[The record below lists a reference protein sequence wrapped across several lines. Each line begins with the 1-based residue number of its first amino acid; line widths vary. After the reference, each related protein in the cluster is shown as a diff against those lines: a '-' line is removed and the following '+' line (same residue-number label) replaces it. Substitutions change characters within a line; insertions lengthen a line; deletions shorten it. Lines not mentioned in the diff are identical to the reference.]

1 MAEIKKRWYVL
12 SVVGGK
18 EKKVKEYI
26 ENEIASLGLQDY
38 VSQVLLPVEKVYQIR
53 NGKKTSKER
62 NLYPGYILIE
72 AALVG
77 EIPHM
82 LRDITNVIGFLG
94 ETKGGEPVPIRQSEV
109 NRILGKVDEL
119 AEQPEEMSIPYFVGE
134 SVKIAD
140 GPFNGFTGVIEE
152 VNADKKR
159 LKVIVKIFGRKSLL
173 ELSFMQVEKE

>member
-12 SVVGGK
+12 RVIGGK

-26 ENEIASLGLQDY
+26 ENEVASLGLQDY
-38 VSQVLLPVEKVYQIR
+38 VSQVLIPTEKIYQVR
-53 NGKKTSKER
+53 NGKKISKER
-62 NLYPGYILIE
+62 NFFPGYVMIE

-94 ETKGGEPVPIRQSEV
+94 ETLGGDRVPMRQSEI
-109 NRILGKVDEL
+109 NRILGTVDEL
-119 AEQPEEMSIPYFVGE
+119 SEQPEEINIPYVVGE
-134 SVKIAD
+134 SVKVTD

-152 VNADKKR
+152 VNNDKKR
-159 LKVIVKIFGRKSLL
+159 VKVIVKVFGRQTPL